1 MVRVIKK
8 DHTREAFNIQKVV
21 IAVNKSANR
30 VLYTFTDDELK
41 AICDHVESY
50 IRDHAMTDIQIWQM
64 HNIVESALEAVRPEV
79 AKSYRDYR
87 NYKQDFV
94 GMLDRRL
101 QKEPVHHVH
110 RRQARTPIRTPHWF
124 RPSAV

>member
-50 IRDHAMTDIQIWQM
+50 IRDHAMTT
-64 HNIVESALEAVRPEV
+64 S
-79 AKSYRDYR
+79 
-87 NYKQDFV
+87 
-94 GMLDRRL
+94 
-101 QKEPVHHVH
+101 
-110 RRQARTPIRTPHWF
+110 
-124 RPSAV
+124 